1 MDEAVEPLGASKQ
14 NDVETERLSASVVR
28 NEWEKQDGEYGALL
42 RIAKA
47 VDEARREIDL
57 QPLQDLIDPEHKM
70 NEADWVSFWEDR
82 GFSGD
87 SEASD
92 AWVRAFADGAAKVL
106 QKARGVNCN

>member
-14 NDVETERLSASVVR
+14 NDVETECLSAPVVR

-57 QPLQDLIDPEHKM
+57 QPLQDLIDPKHKM
-70 NEADWVSFWEDR
+70 TGADWVSFWEDR
-82 GFSGD
+82 GFGA

-92 AWVRAFADGAAKVL
+92 RWVRAFADRAAKVL
-106 QKARGVNCN
+106 QRARGQL

>member
-14 NDVETERLSASVVR
+14 NDVETERLSAPVVR
-28 NEWEKQDGEYGALL
+28 NEWEKQDREYGALL

-92 AWVRAFADGAAKVL
+92 VWVRAFADRAAKIL
-106 QKARGVNCN
+106 KARGQL

>member
-1 MDEAVEPLGASKQ
+1 MDEIGEPLGASKE
-14 NDVETERLSASVVR
+14 NDMETGRVSAPEVR
-28 NEWEKQDGEYGALL
+28 KQWAKENGEYGELL

-57 QPLQDLIDPEHKM
+57 QTLQDLIDPEHKM
-70 NEADWVSFWEDR
+70 NGADWVSFWEDR

-92 AWVRAFADGAAKVL
+92 VWVRAFADRAAKIF
-106 QKARGVNCN
+106 KPRGQL